1 MKKVLLFMLM
11 CVLSLHAYSQSKDY
25 YYQHGGL
32 LYHLSFYTD
41 KENDYVADAFC
52 LNMFYKFGYKGKDS
66 IGQLRFQ
73 SFTYVA
79 EQKMV
84 QTFYSPLPIPQM
96 TGRVIKSYTSNVM
109 LISSDYSTMILNGMG
124 YVRISKEKYQKIV
137 NGVSSG
143 SYNSTSSYSTQ
154 NNSSSKYDTE
164 NRSSYK
170 SEWKTCTD
178 CGGTGDCKVCHGYG
192 KSIYDAYYTGNGK
205 FVSECWYCGGR
216 KDCPT
221 CHRRKR
227 IRIR

>member
-66 IGQLRFQ
+66 RGQLRFQ

-96 TGRVIKSYTSNVM
+96 TGRVIKSYTSNNM

-137 NGVSSG
+137 N
-143 SYNSTSSYSTQ
+143 
-154 NNSSSKYDTE
+154 
-164 NRSSYK
+164 
-170 SEWKTCTD
+170 
-178 CGGTGDCKVCHGYG
+178 
-192 KSIYDAYYTGNGK
+192 
-205 FVSECWYCGGR
+205 
-216 KDCPT
+216 P
-221 CHRRKR
+221 
-227 IRIR
+227 